1 MPGADPAHIQPGG
14 NWRRTAIAL
23 RDTRVGTMLAEAKS
37 QARTKVVKASW

>member
-14 NWRRTAIAL
+14 NRRRTAIAL
-23 RDTRVGTMLAEAKS
+23 RDTRVGTMLAEAKT